1 MAGAPPGRGV
11 RGAVPTALSGEKV
24 RISDKAERVQSVSYS
39 HISIVRVIYSGV
51 FEGRQARH
59 LTRAPVYNCNV

>member
-1 MAGAPPGRGV
+1 VFNNIKITLHYNFYMR
-11 RGAVPTALSGEKV
+11 TSGEKV